1 MIGLKNISHNNWK
14 IGIHVPICH
23 PQRDSDATELLSVI
37 PVSWSYFIIN
47 SIPAKAGFLLLAA
60 QGEILWL
67 WPHLHQDI
75 CEQRGRVRLVHI
87 CMLNNELQ

>member
-23 PQRDSDATELLSVI
+23 PQRDSDATELLSVV

-60 QGEILWL
+60 QGKSYGCGLTYTRRSVNREA
-67 WPHLHQDI
+67 
-75 CEQRGRVRLVHI
+75 ESV
-87 CMLNNELQ
+87 